1 MAIYRIVF
9 FLVLSHIGVKSSR
22 ILTTLYAIDLGADSL
37 VIGFL
42 ISMYGLFPL
51 LLAVSAG
58 KVSDRFGFR
67 YPSLLGLSG
76 VSLGLL
82 LPYLIP
88 RLTTLFFSVILIGT
102 SFIFCQVSF
111 HNLIGALSETEERTR
126 NYSIMSLGAATS
138 SFICPLIAGF
148 SIDHLGYVTTYL
160 YLSLISMFAGAVL
173 FIYSK
178 RLPAIN
184 KNTDKHLKRNVT
196 DLIKNAPLRRT
207 LITSGIVITG
217 VDLYSFYFPIYGH
230 SIGFSASLIGVV
242 LSLYAAAAFVIRIAM
257 PFVVKRYNEEKVLTF
272 SLFLSGATFFLF
284 PFSENVLTLSLISFI
299 IGLGLGC
306 GQPLSII
313 LTYNRAPAG
322 RSGEALGARITINKF
337 IQLIVPIFFGS
348 LGNVF
353 GLFPVFWS
361 NALLLLG
368 GGYMNN
374 KRENRSLSARFH

>member
-9 FLVLSHIGVKSSR
+9 FLILSHIGLKSSR
-22 ILTTLYAIDLGADSL
+22 VLTTLYAIELGADSL

-67 YPSLLGLSG
+67 YPSLFGLSG

-88 RLTTLFFSVILIGT
+88 RLATLFLSVIFIGT

-111 HNLIGALSETEERTR
+111 HNIIGALSGTEERTR

-138 SFICPLIAGF
+138 GFICPLIAGF
-148 SIDHLGYVTTYL
+148 SIDHFGHVATYL
-160 YLSLISMFAGAVL
+160 YLSLISIFAGIIL

-184 KNTDKHLKRNVT
+184 KNPDRHLKRNVK

-230 SIGFSASLIGVV
+230 SIGFSATLIGIV
-242 LSLYAAAAFVIRIAM
+242 LSLYAVAAFVIRIAM
-257 PFVVKRYNEEKVLTF
+257 PFVVKKYNEEKVLTF
-272 SLFLSGATFFLF
+272 SLLLSGVTFLF
-284 PFSENVLTLSLISFI
+284 FPFFENVVMLSLISFI
-299 IGLGLGC
+299 IGIGLGC

-313 LTYNRAPAG
+313 MTYNRAPAG

-337 IQLIVPIFFGS
+337 IQLVVPILFGS
-348 LGNVF
+348 LGNIF
-353 GLFPVFWS
+353 GLLPVFWS
-361 NALLLLG
+361 NALLLIG

-374 KRENRSLSARFH
+374 HREKQIEK